1 MIEFAAIVLVVA
13 LAAGFAATALVMR
26 MHSIRAR
33 TIGALLVT
41 AALPLVAVAAS
52 GLIMFES
59 KHDLVVLAVVVGSTL
74 VALGAAILLLR
85 GIVAPIDALN
95 ETAHEIAAGDLAARA
110 PHAGIAETDELADSF
125 NQMADYVESLFD
137 ARRQLVA
144 WASHD
149 LRTPLTAMQAMLEAI
164 EDGVSTPEEYL
175 PEISGQVQRLS
186 QLVDN
191 LFELATIDAAAL
203 SLEYDEVRVGDLI
216 SSCVHGFEG
225 QARAGGIELT
235 TEVSDPEAVIS
246 CAPDK
251 IERVMMNLL
260 TNALRHTPSDGA
272 VAVSATRTGDQGI
285 LVRISDSGSGLAA
298 DEADQVFDRFFRGDS
313 ARDSSRGAGLGLAI
327 AKGLVEAHGGEIRAE
342 NRPEGGAS
350 FSFTLPREAA

>member
-1 MIEFAAIVLVVA
+1 
-13 LAAGFAATALVMR
+13 
-26 MHSIRAR
+26 
-33 TIGALLVT
+33 
-41 AALPLVAVAAS
+41 
-52 GLIMFES
+52 MFES
-59 KHDLVVLAVVVGSTL
+59 KHDLVVLAVVVGTTL

-110 PHAGIAETDELADSF
+110 AHAGIAETDELADSF

-203 SLEYDEVRVGDLI
+203 SARIRRRARRRADL
-216 SSCVHGFEG
+216 
-225 QARAGGIELT
+225 Q
-235 TEVSDPEAVIS
+235 
-246 CAPDK
+246 
-251 IERVMMNLL
+251 
-260 TNALRHTPSDGA
+260 LRP
-272 VAVSATRTGDQGI
+272 R
-285 LVRISDSGSGLAA
+285 LRGSGARRRDRA
-298 DEADQVFDRFFRGDS
+298 DHRG
-313 ARDSSRGAGLGLAI
+313 
-327 AKGLVEAHGGEIRAE
+327 RAT
-342 NRPEGGAS
+342 PK
-350 FSFTLPREAA
+350 P

>member
-1 MIEFAAIVLVVA
+1 MITFAVIVLLIA
-13 LAAGFAATALVMR
+13 LVAGFAATAVVMR

-41 AALPLVAVAAS
+41 AALPLIAMVAS

-59 KHDLVVLAVVVGSTL
+59 EHDVVVMAVVVGTTL

-85 GIVAPIDALN
+85 GITAPLESLSD
-95 ETAHEIAAGDLAARA
+95 TTREIAAGDLAARA
-110 PHAGIAETDELADSF
+110 PKLGVRETDELADAF
-125 NQMADYVESLFD
+125 NGMADYVESLFD

-164 EDGVSTPEEYL
+164 EDGVSTPEEYV
-175 PEISGQVQRLS
+175 PELAGQVARLS
-186 QLVDN
+186 QLVDD
-191 LFELATIDAAAL
+191 LFELAAIDASSL

-216 SSCVHGFEG
+216 TNCVNGFAG
-225 QARAGGIELT
+225 QARAGGVELT
-235 TEVSDPEAVIS
+235 TLVEDPDALVQ

-260 TNALRHTPSDGA
+260 TNALRHTPRDGA
-272 VAVSATRTGDQGI
+272 VAISAMPDAGSVVVCID
-285 LVRISDSGSGLAA
+285 DSGSGLS
-298 DEADQVFDRFFRGDS
+298 DGDVDRVFERFYRGDA
-313 ARDSSRGAGLGLAI
+313 ARDSSSGAGLGLAI
-327 AKGLVEAHGGEIRAE
+327 ARGLVELHGGEIHAE
-342 NRPEGGAS
+342 NRPEGGAR
-350 FSFTLPREAA
+350 FSFTLPRTAA